1 MRRGVTQR
9 PILPGSRIGIVGG
22 GQLGRM
28 LAAAAS
34 RMGYEPH
41 VLDPGADP
49 PAARFAAKHVRAEL
63 GDAGAMAEFAAG
75 VDVVTFEFENIGI
88 GALQT
93 AAAVQLVRPS
103 PEVLFLTQDRSREK
117 AFLRRAG
124 LPLAESELVTDEV
137 ELHSALERLDGPC
150 VVKTAGFGYDGK
162 GQVKLGS
169 GRTESE
175 MAAARQ
181 LARQGPVVVERFV
194 DLAAELSVIVARD
207 AAGSCAAYR
216 PFINRHVNHILD
228 VTLAPFTPSSRD
240 ISQLGVDVD
249 TADQAVEL
257 ACEVARALDAVGLI
271 TVEFFLAT
279 NGELLVN
286 EIAPRPHNSGHLT
299 IEAAETSQF
308 EQQLRAVCGLPLGST
323 ALTTPAAMANL
334 LGDIWVGGDVHHGV
348 DYAAGLRFPGVSLHL
363 YGKREARPGRK
374 MGHLTATAETV
385 EAAERSVVMS
395 RRALSAP

>member
-1 MRRGVTQR
+1 MRRAVTQR

-28 LAAAAS
+28 LAAVAS

-49 PAARFAAKHVRAEL
+49 PAALFAAKHVRADLSDE
-63 GDAGAMAEFAAG
+63 GAMAEFAAG
-75 VDVVTFEFENIGI
+75 VDVVTFEFENIGT
-88 GALQT
+88 GALQA

-124 LPLAESELVTDEV
+124 LPLAESEFVTDEADLDPV
-137 ELHSALERLDGPC
+137 LERLAGPC

-162 GQVKLGS
+162 GQVKVGS
-169 GRTESE
+169 DRAESE
-175 MAAARQ
+175 MAEARQ
-181 LARQGPVVVERFV
+181 LARRGPVVVERFV

-207 AAGSCAAYR
+207 VTGLGAAYR
-216 PFINRHVNHILD
+216 PFINRHVDHILD
-228 VTLAPFTPSSRD
+228 VTLAPFTPSSRNV
-240 ISQLGVDVD
+240 SQLGVDAD

-334 LGDIWVGGDVHHGV
+334 LGDVWVGGDVDRGV
-348 DYAAGLRFPGVSLHL
+348 DYAAALRVPGVRLHL
-363 YGKREARPGRK
+363 YGKREARLGRK
-374 MGHLTATAETV
+374 MGHLTATAGTAE
-385 EAAERSVVMS
+385 EAERSVLLA
-395 RRALSAP
+395 RAALSLF